1 MTIVRTFY
9 LTTVLLISD
18 SGNIDLISL
27 LLQGQSQ
34 AQSQNASVGGTTYS
48 LQNQS
53 PVPVYQPYYANYQQ
67 GMSPYQKL
75 LQYWVMMNRMYV
87 PGMQITND
95 PRFPGGGVVT
105 AGDGRDGTVVNRY
118 GMRATVDGTDISWD
132 GGWWIWQFNVQA
144 SYVLLPFGSCFQAT
158 WPIWDSSINIY
169 SGTGGKVLFHISNIE
184 KVCEEIFWI
193 KKYELVLTRVT
204 RLS

>member
-1 MTIVRTFY
+1 MEMRYIPIVI
-9 LTTVLLISD
+9 LIACCCSLAGCKSLRKRRFAQQQPQATGQY

-48 LQNQS
+48 LQNPS

-75 LQYWVMMNRMYV
+75 LQYWVMMNRMYI
-87 PGMQITND
+87 PGMQINND

-132 GGWWIWQFNVQA
+132 GGW
-144 SYVLLPFGSCFQAT
+144 
-158 WPIWDSSINIY
+158 
-169 SGTGGKVLFHISNIE
+169 
-184 KVCEEIFWI
+184 
-193 KKYELVLTRVT
+193 
-204 RLS
+204 